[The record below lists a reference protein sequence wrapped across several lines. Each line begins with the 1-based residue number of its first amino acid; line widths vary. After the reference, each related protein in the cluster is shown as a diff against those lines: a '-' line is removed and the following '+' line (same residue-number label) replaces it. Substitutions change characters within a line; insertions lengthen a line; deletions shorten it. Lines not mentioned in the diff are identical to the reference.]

1 MAAYIIARIEITN
14 WDKYQSY
21 VKATP
26 GVIAKFDGKFIAR
39 AGEKVTL
46 EGPEESRRVVI
57 LEFPNID
64 KAKEFFYSPEYQETR
79 KLREGAADAQLVAI
93 EGV

>member
-1 MAAYIIARIEITN
+1 MAETSAGWTERDAKRGPDRAVVSRAR
-14 WDKYQSY
+14 
-21 VKATP
+21 
-26 GVIAKFDGKFIAR
+26 DGAGAR
-39 AGEKVTL
+39 PSLSTLATL
-46 EGPEESRRVVI
+46 EGPEESRRVAI

-79 KLREGAADAQLVAI
+79 KLREGAAEAQLVAI